1 MLFPGGRSSP
11 SFQIAVAAAVLAVVG
26 YGAWLYFRPN
36 PYAVSE
42 RIVRDFVGRASGD
55 VRDFRRDLRS
65 LLAKAKQ
72 RGLKPDALAAEI
84 DQLVASASQRVDEH
98 YDKAIDELLDLE
110 IRLRTQRN
118 RRSRMATRAEE
129 AKELIAD
136 LAAEAKENLGAE

>member
-11 SFQIAVAAAVLAVVG
+11 SFRIAVAALVLAVVG
-26 YGAWLYFRPN
+26 YAAWLYFRPN

-42 RIVRDFVGRASGD
+42 RIVRDFVARASGD

-65 LLAKAKQ
+65 LLSKAKQ
-72 RGLKPDALAAEI
+72 RELKPDAIRAEI
-84 DQLVASASQRVDEH
+84 DEIVDSANRRIDEH
-98 YDKAIDELLDLE
+98 YDKTIDELLDLE

-118 RRSRMATRAEE
+118 RRNRIATRAEE